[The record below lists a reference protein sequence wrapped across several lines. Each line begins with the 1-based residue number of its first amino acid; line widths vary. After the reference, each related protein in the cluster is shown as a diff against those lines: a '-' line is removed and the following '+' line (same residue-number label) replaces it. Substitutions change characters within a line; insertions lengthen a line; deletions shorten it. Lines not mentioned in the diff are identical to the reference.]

1 MKVSFSKENVLT
13 PTPVPGV
20 SVESVNT
27 AAQTID
33 VQSTVVTPAASIPT
47 SPVSTALVQVAPAPV
62 ARTDSPI
69 AFDDG
74 DIKFEDI
81 YLPKVNLVHNVGDL
95 MKIFSPGEIVLNGT
109 YVIHTPT
116 HQNRKGS
123 DPLKITIIGFKRKQ
137 YVEKITSKQGEERE
151 KGLLVNSEAEVEAA
165 GGTLNYAVW
174 KQNVDARKTNPALP
188 AIKRFETLATALILI
203 ERPAHLT
210 DSLQFP
216 YEFEGKFYALA
227 LWGMKGTAFTNA
239 AKHFYTARKIG
250 FLKTGYVSRAWNLTT
265 KLEDFGANVSWIP
278 VVEPC
283 KEPNSEPFIAFVK
296 EVIGAGN

>member
-1 MKVSFSKENVLT
+1 MKVSFSKENVIT

-20 SVESVNT
+20 NVESVNT
-27 AAQTID
+27 AAPVID
-33 VQSTVVTPAASIPT
+33 VSATVTPAASIPS
-47 SPVSTALVQVAPAPV
+47 SPVTALVPAAPATGAV
-62 ARTDSPI
+62 TRTDTPI
-69 AFDDG
+69 EFDDN
-74 DIKFEDI
+74 DIRFEDI

-95 MKIFSPGEIVLNGT
+95 MKVFSPGEIVLNGT

-116 HQNRKGS
+116 HQSKKGT
-123 DPLKITIIGFKRKQ
+123 DPLKITVIGFKKKQ
-137 YVEKITSKQGEERE
+137 YVEKISGGD
-151 KGLLVNSEAEVEAA
+151 KGLLVNTEAEVEAN

-188 AIKRFETLATALILI
+188 AIRRFETLATALLLI
-203 ERPAHLT
+203 ERPPHLT

-239 AKHFYTARKIG
+239 AKHFFTARKIG
-250 FLKTGYVSRAWNLTT
+250 FLKSGYWSRSWALTT
-265 KLEDFGANVSWIP
+265 KLEDYNNGNVSWIP
-278 VVEPC
+278 QVDPC
-283 KEPNSEPFIAFVK
+283 KEANSDSFVAFVK

>member
-1 MKVSFSKENVLT
+1 MKVSFSKENVLAA
-13 PTPVPGV
+13 PAPNGAPVEG
-20 SVESVNT
+20 T
-27 AAQTID
+27 ATVID
-33 VQSTVVTPAASIPT
+33 VASTVVTPADSIPT
-47 SPVSTALVQVAPAPV
+47 SPVGALIPATPV
-62 ARTDSPI
+62 AVAKSDSPI

-81 YLPKVNLVHNVGDL
+81 YLPKVNIVANVGDL

-109 YVIHTPT
+109 YVIHSPT
-116 HQNRKGS
+116 HQSRKGT
-123 DPLKITIIGFKRKQ
+123 DPLKITVIGFKRKQ

-165 GGTLNYAVW
+165 GGTLNYAIW

-188 AIKRFETLATALILI
+188 AIKRFETLATALILV
-203 ERPAHLT
+203 ERPAHLS

-227 LWGMKGTAFTNA
+227 LWGQKGTAFTNA
-239 AKHFYTARKIG
+239 AKHFFTARKIG
-250 FLKTGYVSRAWNLTT
+250 FLKGGYWTRSWTLTT
-265 KLEDFGANVSWIP
+265 KLEDYGANVAWIP

-283 KEPNSEPFIAFVK
+283 KEANSESFIAFVK